1 MHMTSLLGGALAAPL
16 AALSM
21 SRSLWL
27 PFALAL
33 VSCLIQLGIAF
44 AITEDERNS
53 PVPENSH
60 SSSDSIDGDEAGP
73 LLSIIPSIQEHQTY
87 PSLDFRSAKEK
98 LLKILSIPQIV
109 ICLVIFPL
117 KRAGFQSQ
125 PFIYQYASERF
136 NLKLQQTPWFGAARS
151 GSSVI
156 VVGAVLPIL
165 TNFLRK
171 TGLQKNAID
180 LGVLRGTALVLT
192 MTSFGIW
199 AASNTTLYSLGKPSL
214 TERGVW
220 ANVREAVVLIG
231 FGEGLEPALL
241 GHSSS
246 LIDKTQGSQLFSAIV
261 SMESFSRIIA
271 ASVMA
276 KLYSV
281 NRDSDGKPTGL
292 PFLVSSVSLTNCSK
306 TRYDHF

>member
-27 PFALAL
+27 PFTLAL
-33 VSCLIQLGIAF
+33 VLCLTQLGIAF
-44 AITEDERNS
+44 AITENERNS

-60 SSSDSIDGDEAGP
+60 SHLDSTDGNEAEP
-73 LLSIIPSIQEHQTY
+73 LLSGIPSVQERQT
-87 PSLDFRSAKEK
+87 PASLDFRSAKEK

-109 ICLVIFPL
+109 TCLVIFPL

-136 NLKLQQTPWFGAARS
+136 RLKLQQTPWFGAARS

-165 TNFLRK
+165 TNLLRK
-171 TGLQKNAID
+171 TGLQQNSID

-192 MTSFGIW
+192 TTFFGIW
-199 AASNTTLYSLGKPSL
+199 AASNTTLYSLGKQFL
-214 TERGVW
+214 TERGCM
-220 ANVREAVVLIG
+220 G
-231 FGEGLEPALL
+231 
-241 GHSSS
+241 
-246 LIDKTQGSQLFSAIV
+246 
-261 SMESFSRIIA
+261 
-271 ASVMA
+271 
-276 KLYSV
+276 
-281 NRDSDGKPTGL
+281 
-292 PFLVSSVSLTNCSK
+292 
-306 TRYDHF
+306 